1 MQLTDDKK
9 KQKAVFLDRDGV
21 ITQEPPH
28 YAHRVDQLALVPGAA
43 EAIRLL
49 NDNKFLVVVVTNQAG
64 IARGL
69 YEEKDMHVFNRAM
82 EEELKKEKGA
92 RIDATYWCSH
102 HPEALH
108 EKHRCVCDC
117 RKPSP
122 GMILRASRELS
133 IDCESSFLVGDKWSD
148 IEAGTRAGC
157 KTIMVRT
164 GHGQQE
170 CAVRENRSANYHV
183 ADIFEAVRIVLDQR
197 EDINV
202 KRID

>member
-1 MQLTDDKK
+1 MQPAVL

-21 ITQEPPH
+21 ITQETPY
-28 YAHRVDQLALVPGAA
+28 YAHRVDQLTLVPRAA

-82 EEELKKEKGA
+82 EKELKKEKGA
-92 RIDATYWCSH
+92 RIDAIYWCSH

-117 RKPSP
+117 RKPNP
-122 GMILRASRELS
+122 GMILCASRELS
-133 IDCESSFLVGDKWSD
+133 IDCASSFLVGDKWSD

-170 CAVRENRSANYHV
+170 FAVRENRSADYHV
-183 ADIFEAVRIVLDQR
+183 ADIFEAACAVIDQTH
-197 EDINV
+197 DMSI
-202 KRID
+202 KG